1 MSPSFAFCSLFSI
14 AIFFL
19 WFFLWIPIVTSKRF
33 LFFSFLS
40 PLSSPSLLYP
50 SINLFP
56 VVKLRLTRLN
66 TSDLAVAKFTLG
78 SRLEVL
84 KHGPLLGGEMR
95 GRLSLWLE
103 RDATCVGNLSR
114 HHPDGGIFLVTG
126 TVTGNRLLVNKAYGW
141 SKRNRNLTNA
151 ARKWKRHRCRG

>member
-1 MSPSFAFCSLFSI
+1 MPLIKHTVC
-14 AIFFL
+14 FFL
-19 WFFLWIPIVTSKRF
+19 
-33 LFFSFLS
+33 SFPPPS
-40 PLSSPSLLYP
+40 PFHLYP
-50 SINLFP
+50 SIASFP

-66 TSDLAVAKFTLG
+66 TSGLAVAKFNLG

-114 HHPDGGIFLVTG
+114 HHPDGGTFLVTG

>member
-1 MSPSFAFCSLFSI
+1 MPKAKCLN
-14 AIFFL
+14 IFFL
-19 WFFLWIPIVTSKRF
+19 SIPSPCPFLLHPAFTS
-33 LFFSFLS
+33 
-40 PLSSPSLLYP
+40 
-50 SINLFP
+50 FP
-56 VVKLRLTRLN
+56 VVKLRLNRLN
-66 TSDLAVAKFTLG
+66 TSDLAVAKFALG

-114 HHPDGGIFLVTG
+114 RHPDGGTFLVTG

>member
-1 MSPSFAFCSLFSI
+1 M
-14 AIFFL
+14 
-19 WFFLWIPIVTSKRF
+19 
-33 LFFSFLS
+33 
-40 PLSSPSLLYP
+40 
-50 SINLFP
+50 
-56 VVKLRLTRLN
+56 VKLRLTRLN
-66 TSDLAVAKFTLG
+66 TSGLAVAKFTLG

-114 HHPDGGIFLVTG
+114 DHPDGGTFLVTG